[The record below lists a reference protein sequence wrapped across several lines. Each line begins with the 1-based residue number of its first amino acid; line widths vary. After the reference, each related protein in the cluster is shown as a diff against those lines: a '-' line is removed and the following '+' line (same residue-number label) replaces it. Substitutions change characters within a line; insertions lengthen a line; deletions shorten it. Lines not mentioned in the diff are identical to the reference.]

1 MEKIDTEKYMDSI
14 MNSTKFQKYI
24 ENLLNCHKNKS
35 YCGSGQTLFNVII
48 IIIILILIIIFI
60 LKYY

>member
-1 MEKIDTEKYMDSI
+1 MEKIDTEKHMDSI
-14 MNSTKFQKYI
+14 INSSKFKKYI
-24 ENLLNCHKNKS
+24 ENLFKGHKNKS
-35 YCGSGQTLFNVII
+35 HRGSGQTLFNVII

>member
-1 MEKIDTEKYMDSI
+1 
-14 MNSTKFQKYI
+14 MNSPKFQKYI
-24 ENLLNCHKNKS
+24 ENLLNSHKNKS